1 MVVLPL
7 YNLVIQMCN
16 PTYLHQMEEHSQ
28 NYFDKLPANIYIVKR
43 SLFQMNLHPFI
54 MISTHHKYPL
64 LFLRAEKEKS
74 QYFSE
79 LNDLR
84 SSTNHLANDK
94 VEESFSSK
102 LEVSL
107 RICKK

>member
-1 MVVLPL
+1 
-7 YNLVIQMCN
+7 
-16 PTYLHQMEEHSQ
+16 
-28 NYFDKLPANIYIVKR
+28 
-43 SLFQMNLHPFI
+43 MNLHPFI

-94 VEESFSSK
+94 VEEVAASKYARTGRNYQVVGYNSEPPIRQAYSSID
-102 LEVSL
+102 VSL
-107 RICKK
+107 LSQRLI